1 MGLKVIDN
9 FLPQEL
15 FDSLKQAVQS
25 SDQLWYLHTDIS
37 TNMFK
42 VIDDFLP
49 KQQYDGLKEFIDSPN
64 QSWFPYEK
72 IDHELVN
79 VSKVDKRKHYGFSC
93 NVVKYEA
100 PYVYERLPCTGL
112 VYAFHQKIKD
122 DFGYTKC
129 VRCRLDMT
137 TYRGED
143 EVIFGPH
150 IDLDGDDTTTVFHLT
165 DCDAPTIVYNEK
177 STGVPKYVESI
188 KGNIKFVPEMDL
200 TILEKVEAKEN
211 RLIMFDGDQIHTGT
225 CATDVSHRIVINSNF
240 VTAEKFAE
248 RYE

>member
-1 MGLKVIDN
+1 MHVIDN

-15 FDSLKQAVQS
+15 FVALKESVAS
-25 SDQLWYLHTDIS
+25 SQQVWYFFSSIS
-37 TNMFK
+37 TDMFK
-42 VIDDFLP
+42 VVDDFLQQ
-49 KQQYDGLKEFIDSPN
+49 KQYDALKEFIDSGE
-64 QSWFPYEK
+64 QSWSPYNK

-100 PYVYERLPCTGL
+100 PYMYQRLPCTGL

-150 IDLDGDDTTTVFHLT
+150 IDLDGEDTTTVFHLT

-177 STGVPKYVESI
+177 SKGVSQYVKDI
-188 KGNIKFVPEMDL
+188 DDDIKFVPKMDL
-200 TILEKVEAKEN
+200 TVLEEVEAKEN

-225 CATDVSHRIVINSNF
+225 CARDVSHRIVINSNF
-240 VTAEKFAE
+240 I
-248 RYE
+248 

>member
-1 MGLKVIDN
+1 MHVIDN

-15 FDSLKQAVQS
+15 FVALKEAVASPKQI
-25 SDQLWYLHTDIS
+25 WYYFSNIS
-37 TNMFK
+37 TDMYK
-42 VIDDFLP
+42 VVDDFLP
-49 KQQYDGLKEFIDSPN
+49 QRQYDALKEFIDSEK
-64 QSWFPYEK
+64 QSWSPYNK

-79 VSKVDKRKHYGFSC
+79 VSQVDKRKHYGFSC

-122 DFGYTKC
+122 EFGYTKC

-150 IDLDGDDTTTVFHLT
+150 IDLEGKDTTTVFHLT

-177 STGVPKYVESI
+177 SKGVSQYVEDI
-188 KGNIKFVPEMDL
+188 DDDIKFVPKMKL
-200 TILEKVEAKEN
+200 TVLEEVEAKEN
-211 RLIMFDGDQIHTGT
+211 RLILFDGDQIHTGT
-225 CATDVSHRIVINSNF
+225 CARDVSHRIVINSNF
-240 VTAEKFAE
+240 I
-248 RYE
+248 